1 MELGFPQNRQSTF
14 YMDNEPFMKT
24 IIGQRGS
31 SERSKHQLIRLR
43 VLEEAWKFDEI
54 DLKHLATLNMVSDI
68 LTKPLLGPQ
77 DWDRLRIPL
86 LGIGPIITNE

>member
-1 MELGFPQNRQSTF
+1 
-14 YMDNEPFMKT
+14 MKT

-68 LTKPLLGPQ
+68 LTKPLGPQ

-86 LGIGPIITNE
+86 LGIGPIITNNTTHGEKSQLLSN